1 MTTNA
6 IWSVTPNELYIISL
20 IKPMRRNIKIGEKSM
35 LPIGGIIF
43 LTGPIM
49 GSVICTINCTI
60 GCGFIL
66 PENIITKDITI
77 DPINA

>member
-1 MTTNA
+1 M
-6 IWSVTPNELYIISL
+6 ISL
-20 IKPMRRNIKIGEKSM
+20 IKPMKRNIKMGEKSI

-43 LTGPIM
+43 LTGAIM
-49 GSVICTINCTI
+49 GSVTCTINCKI

-77 DPINA
+77 DPISA

>member
-1 MTTNA
+1 M
-6 IWSVTPNELYIISL
+6 
-20 IKPMRRNIKIGEKSM
+20 GEKSI

-60 GCGFIL
+60 GCGLIL